1 MTDGNAFR
9 AAHASAD
16 AWRDAAAEI
25 IVALGELS
33 AVHQLGFLYVTDA
46 YADALDDIAVFLR
59 QTTGVR
65 NWVGTVGLGV
75 CGEGKEYFD
84 EPAMTVLVTPIEQ
97 DSFRMF
103 SEAGGDM
110 EKIRQG
116 NADWLARA
124 DMPLAVIHADPRIED
139 VEARIEDLAAATNG
153 FLVGGLTASRGRFAQ
168 LAGKVEENTVSGV
181 LLSLHDVPV
190 QMGLTQGCSPIGPAR
205 TVTGADQNVLFT
217 IDNRPALDVLK
228 EDIGEVLARD
238 MAKISGYIFAA
249 LPVAGSDT
257 ADYLV
262 RNLVG
267 IDENAG
273 AVAIG
278 NLVSEGDLIMFC
290 RRDRDSAV
298 EDLKRMLDDLK
309 RRAGGA
315 AIRGGGLYFTCVAR
329 GPNQFGDDSEELRL
343 IHDVLGPF
351 PLAGVFAN
359 GEISNNRLYGYTGVL
374 ALFL

>member
-1 MTDGNAFR
+1 MTDKNEFR
-9 AAHASAD
+9 AAHASAA

-25 IVALGELS
+25 IIALGELN
-33 AVHQLGFLYVTDA
+33 AAYQLGFLYVTDA
-46 YADALDDIAVFLR
+46 YADSLDDIAVFLR

-65 NWVGTVGLGV
+65 SWVGTVGLGV
-75 CGEGKEYFD
+75 CGENKEYFD
-84 EPAMTVLVTPIEQ
+84 EPAMAVMVAPIEQ
-97 DSFRMF
+97 ESFRMF
-103 SEAGGDM
+103 SESGGDM
-110 EKIRQG
+110 ETIRQR
-116 NADWLARA
+116 NADWLTRA
-124 DMPLAVIHADPRIED
+124 DMPLALIHADPRIE
-139 VEARIEDLAAATNG
+139 EIETQIEDLAAATNG

-190 QMGLTQGCSPIGPAR
+190 QMGLTQGCSPIGPPR

-228 EDIGEVLARD
+228 EDIGEVLSRD
-238 MAKISGYIFAA
+238 MARISGYIFAA

-315 AIRGGGLYFTCVAR
+315 AIRGGLYFTCVAR
-329 GPNQFGDDSEELRL
+329 GPNQFGDDSEELRI
-343 IHDVLGPF
+343 IHDTLGAF